1 MFKNIFKN
9 KTRLVFLIIT
19 MYLLI
24 FPVIGMIMAGNYQ
37 MENIDHLDNK
47 LINIPNDKDS
57 AQLILSNELNYRI
70 FDPELNEYLSNL
82 KLNKKLQNSIDLII
96 LFQNGISAKDRVN
109 LLNSV
114 FDNYEIKKNY
124 DIISGMHI
132 SIYAEQLIEKYDD
145 IF

>member
-19 MYLLI
+19 LYLLI

-70 FDPELNEYLSNL
+70 FDPELNEYISNL
-82 KLNKKLQNSIDLII
+82 KLNEQLQTLVDLII
-96 LFQNGISAKDRVN
+96 VFQEKISAEERIN
-109 LLNSV
+109 L
-114 FDNYEIKKNY
+114 
-124 DIISGMHI
+124 
-132 SIYAEQLIEKYDD
+132 
-145 IF
+145 